1 MLFYTL
7 FVLFLFR
14 VAVFANFT
22 TAISLIYYRIF
33 NCKDKKLV
41 KFIQL
46 LCISKIQQRIILTLI
61 NINTNHILQEWGNS
75 KPFSGDTDR
84 ELSHSD
90 NKVK

>member
-7 FVLFLFR
+7 FAILLSS

-22 TAISLIYYRIF
+22 TAISSIYYRIF
-33 NCKDKKLV
+33 NCKNKKLV
-41 KFIQL
+41 MFIQL
-46 LCISKIQQRIILTLI
+46 LCISKIQRRTILTLI
-61 NINTNHILQEWGNS
+61 NIDANHILQEWGNS

-84 ELSHSD
+84 ELSYSN